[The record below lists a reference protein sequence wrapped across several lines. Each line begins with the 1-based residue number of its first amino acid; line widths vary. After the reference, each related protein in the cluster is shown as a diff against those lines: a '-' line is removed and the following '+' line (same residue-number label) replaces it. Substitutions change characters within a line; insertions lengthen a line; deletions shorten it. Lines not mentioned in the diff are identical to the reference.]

1 MLIAVSKVTRQGQI
15 SVPAEVRR
23 DLGIRPGTQLIWD
36 RGENGEYRVR
46 PKRTTWTDLHALI
59 GPLEVRLTDE
69 ELKAARREFL
79 ASRAERA
86 EGGR

>member
-46 PKRTTWTDLHALI
+46 PKRATWTDLHALI

-69 ELKAARREFL
+69 ELKDARREFL
-79 ASRAERA
+79 ASRAKRD

>member
-46 PKRTTWTDLHALI
+46 PKRATWTDLHALI
-59 GPLEVRLTDE
+59 GPLEIHLTDDD
-69 ELKAARREFL
+69 LRAARREFL
-79 ASRAERA
+79 ASRAERRT
-86 EGGR
+86 EGK